1 MLLTTFHTLP
11 LFLLSEVL
19 VLCLLTTIHTLP
31 LFYLRVKIL
40 RMYAHKNCATV
51 KINPYGGYACPYS
64 EFQNLSFRILRKKQY
79 RCQNFP
85 IVFALLSVTVTVS
98 THLCVICCHF
108 CFRMTL
114 FQGHVACQ
122 NCTLTGPSD

>member
-1 MLLTTFHTLP
+1 MLTYSCMTFHTK
-11 LFLLSEVL
+11 
-19 VLCLLTTIHTLP
+19 
-31 LFYLRVKIL
+31 KISC
-40 RMYAHKNCATV
+40 MYAHKNCLTV
-51 KINPYGGYACPYS
+51 EINPYAGYGRPYS
-64 EFQNLSFRILRKKQY
+64 EFQNLLFCILRKKQY

-85 IVFALLSVTVTVS
+85 IVFSLFSVAVTVS

-122 NCTLTGPSD
+122 NIIVPSQGPQIRSCIPLMMDIIKPGSHLPLPYL